1 MSNIRYLK
9 TPVGNTYTAFFSSIY
24 GSFVDKALYG
34 TKYVLRGF
42 KKNRYKEMCCEW
54 QKICLY
60 GKYGDD
66 IKYITDNP
74 PFI

>member
-9 TPVGNTYTAFFSSIY
+9 TPVGNTYIAFFSSIY

-42 KKNRYKEMCCEW
+42 KKNWYKGVVN
-54 QKICLY
+54 
-60 GKYGDD
+60 GK
-66 IKYITDNP
+66 KYPYTTNMETI
-74 PFI
+74 